1 VRLKLQKKDELEDKL
16 AASRSHTEGL
26 KSRKDEL
33 ETRQANAR
41 LSSDLSDCVKAAK
54 AAEELAQGQIEDL
67 QAQLKAKSKKLA
79 SAEKKL
85 TGANNEFGEIGA
97 DIAAWQKDYDGIVEV
112 LEVGKNALKDEL
124 DAERQQSK
132 TLREETA
139 SLREA
144 LLATQEHNNP
154 ASTAI
159 SSPLQPTNEQQQP
172 RKAAFNQPA
181 GWVSRENAILQ
192 QSKGANDLKSRRV
205 AREKR
210 QAVELDMLDQIWQR
224 FDSVFSILGVS
235 KLLYVP
241 PQGRFLEMAV

>member
-1 VRLKLQKKDELEDKL
+1 V
-16 AASRSHTEGL
+16 
-26 KSRKDEL
+26 
-33 ETRQANAR
+33 
-41 LSSDLSDCVKAAK
+41 
-54 AAEELAQGQIEDL
+54 
-67 QAQLKAKSKKLA
+67 
-79 SAEKKL
+79 
-85 TGANNEFGEIGA
+85 
-97 DIAAWQKDYDGIVEV
+97 VE

-124 DAERQQSK
+124 EAERQQSK

-144 LLATQEHNNP
+144 LLATQEHNNNP

-159 SSPLQPTNEQQQP
+159 SSPLQPTTEQQQL
-172 RKAAFNQPA
+172 RKAAFSRPA

-210 QAVELDMLDQIWQR
+210 QEGELDMLDQIWQR
-224 FDSVFSILGVS
+224 FDSVLSILGVS

-241 PQGRFLEMAV
+241 PQGRFLAMAVYGG